1 MARYR
6 ARMLAT
12 QRPDSA
18 QRDAQQQTQNV
29 ETQSGAVCVFRCAAY
44 ESFGSPTGTARDC
57 CHRRYPS
64 ALAACCCLSTS
75 TTAVVSSGDVGWC
88 SGSTSPAAVALVND
102 QGRAAR
108 RDLEQCHTYM
118 WYPATSH
125 CFVLN
130 VDRRIGFRRGILT
143 LRVFYV
149 GMNTVWNQLH
159 GQQHDGL
166 HDGSWLPHLCIRC
179 TSKLLQRLLV
189 AERERER
196 EELWSYGHFVFTH
209 PAVAHLCSFA
219 VLQYTNRLSLPDSNH
234 RFLSQALRSG
244 RGERAGLP

>member
-88 SGSTSPAAVALVND
+88 SGSTSPAAVDLVNAA
-102 QGRAAR
+102 GRAAR
-108 RDLEQCHTYM
+108 RYLEQCHTYM

-130 VDRRIGFRRGILT
+130 VDRRIEFRRGILT

-166 HDGSWLPHLCIRC
+166 HDGLAA
-179 TSKLLQRLLV
+179 TVDAQV
-189 AERERER
+189 N
-196 EELWSYGHFVFTH
+196 Y
-209 PAVAHLCSFA
+209 
-219 VLQYTNRLSLPDSNH
+219 SNDC
-234 RFLSQALRSG
+234 L
-244 RGERAGLP
+244 

>member
-1 MARYR
+1 MRSNRHTAP
-6 ARMLAT
+6 L
-12 QRPDSA
+12 
-18 QRDAQQQTQNV
+18 
-29 ETQSGAVCVFRCAAY
+29 CVFRCAAY
-44 ESFGSPTGTARDC
+44 ESFGSPTGTAREC

-64 ALAACCCLSTS
+64 ALAACCCLSTP
-75 TTAVVSSGDVGWC
+75 TTTVVSSGDVGWC
-88 SGSTSPAAVALVND
+88 SVSTSPAAVALVND

-166 HDGSWLPHLCIRC
+166 HDGLAA
-179 TSKLLQRLLV
+179 TVDAQV
-189 AERERER
+189 N
-196 EELWSYGHFVFTH
+196 Y
-209 PAVAHLCSFA
+209 
-219 VLQYTNRLSLPDSNH
+219 SNDC
-234 RFLSQALRSG
+234 L
-244 RGERAGLP
+244 